1 MAGTLTAGAVPVGP
15 ALSMFDPIYLGID
28 EFGEPVYV
36 RLIYKNLL
44 SGGEPG
50 AGKSTLINAIVSHA
64 ALSAHTR
71 LVLFDGKWV
80 ELGMFEDVAD
90 VFVGPDIHKAVLTLK
105 RLQKVMDNRYAWLR
119 ARRVKKI
126 VPADQLNVIVA
137 VVDELAYY
145 SATVG
150 AKQDQEEFS
159 TLLRDVVARGRACG
173 VIVVAA
179 TQRPSGVDIIPA
191 SLRDIF
197 GYRHA
202 GRCTTADSSDLILGR
217 GWAAQGFDAATI
229 SPDNPG
235 VGWLLAEG
243 GVPRLMKSPWMTDS
257 QIEAVVDYAAWT
269 RRTNTIPDRTE
280 LGTVLPIAAKEVA

>member
-1 MAGTLTAGAVPVGP
+1 MGTVTVSGRSVPVGCG
-15 ALSMFDPIYLGID
+15 LSMFDPIYLGRD
-28 EFGEPVYV
+28 EYGRPVYV

-50 AGKSTLINAIVSHA
+50 SGKSTLINAICCHA
-64 ALSAHTR
+64 VLCTDVR

-80 ELGMFEDVAD
+80 ELGQYEDVAD
-90 VFVGPDIHKAVLTLK
+90 KFVGPDLAAAIITLK
-105 RLQKVMDNRYAWLR
+105 RLQTVVDNRYAWLR
-119 ARRVKKI
+119 AHGRRKI
-126 VPADQLNVIVA
+126 ERSDGLKVTVA
-137 VVDELAYY
+137 VVDELAYF

-150 AKQDQEEFS
+150 SKQEQEEFS
-159 TLLRDVVARGRACG
+159 TLLRDIVARGRACG

-202 GRCTTADSSDLILGR
+202 GRCTTADSSDLVLGR
-217 GWAAQGFDAATI
+217 GWASQGFDASTI
-229 SPDNPG
+229 APEQSG
-235 VGWLLAEG
+235 VGYLLAEG
-243 GVPRLMKSPWMTDS
+243 GVPVLMKTPWMSDG

-269 RRTNTIPDRTE
+269 RRTHTTPDPAQVAE
-280 LGTVLPIAAKEVA
+280 VLPIKEVA

>member
-1 MAGTLTAGAVPVGP
+1 MRAAVNAGNSVPVGP
-15 ALSMFDPIYLGID
+15 ALSMFDPIYVGRD
-28 EFGEPVYV
+28 EYGQPSYL

-50 AGKSTLINAIVSHA
+50 SGKSTMINAVCCHA
-64 ALSAHTR
+64 ALCTDAR

-80 ELGMFEDVAD
+80 ELGQYEDVAD
-90 VFVGPDIHKAVLTLK
+90 KFVGPDLADAIITLK
-105 RLQKVMDNRYAWLR
+105 RLQRMLDNRYAWLR
-119 ARRVKKI
+119 SRGRRKI
-126 VPADQLNVIVA
+126 DRTDQLAAYVV

-150 AKQDQEEFS
+150 SKTDQEEFS
-159 TLLRDVVARGRACG
+159 SLLRDLVARGRACG

-202 GRCTTADSSDLILGR
+202 CRCTTADSSDLILGR
-217 GWAAQGFDAATI
+217 GWASQGFDAATI
-229 SPDNPG
+229 SPDTAG
-235 VGWLLAEG
+235 VGYLLAEG
-243 GVPRLMKSPWMTDS
+243 GVPRLMKTPWMTDE
-257 QIEAVVDYAAWT
+257 QIAAVVDYAAWT
-269 RRTNTIPDRTE
+269 RRTHTIPDPAHVAE
-280 LGTVLPIAAKEVA
+280 VVPITPAA

>member
-1 MAGTLTAGAVPVGP
+1 MGTVTVTGRSVPVGCG
-15 ALSMFDPIYLGID
+15 LSMFDAIYVGRN
-28 EFGEPVYV
+28 EFGQAVYM

-50 AGKSTLINAIVSHA
+50 SGKSTMINAIACHA
-64 ALSAHTR
+64 ALCHDAR

-80 ELGMFEDVAD
+80 ELSQYEDVAD
-90 VFVGPDIHKAVLTLK
+90 CFVGPDITKANLTL
-105 RLQKVMDNRYAWLR
+105 RRMQKVMDNRYAWLR
-119 ARRVKKI
+119 AQGRRKI
-126 VPADQLNVIVA
+126 EATDGLTVIVA
-137 VVDELAYY
+137 IVDELAYF

-150 AKQDQEEFS
+150 SKQEQEEFS
-159 TLLRDVVARGRACG
+159 TLLRDLVARGRACG

-202 GRCTTADSSDLILGR
+202 GRCTTADSSDLVLGR
-217 GWAAQGFDAATI
+217 GWASQGFDASTI
-229 SPDNPG
+229 APEQSG
-235 VGWLLAEG
+235 VGYLLAEG
-243 GVPRLMKSPWMTDS
+243 GVPVLMKTPWMTDA

-269 RRTNTIPDRTE
+269 RRTHTIPDPAE
-280 LGTVLPIAAKEVA
+280 VSDIAPTLVAA

>member
-1 MAGTLTAGAVPVGP
+1 MTTAQTTGTVPVGP
-15 ALSMFDPIYLGID
+15 VLSMFDPVYLGTD
-28 EFGEPVYV
+28 EFGQPVNV
-36 RLIYKNLL
+36 PLIYKNLL

-50 AGKSTLINAIVSHA
+50 AGKSTLINAVACHA
-64 ALSAHTR
+64 ALSMRTR

-80 ELGMFEDVAD
+80 ELGLFESVAD
-90 VFVGPDIHKAVLTLK
+90 VFVGPDIHKAIVTLR

-119 ARRVKKI
+119 AGGVKKI
-126 VPADQLNVIVA
+126 IPADALNVIIA
-137 VVDELAYY
+137 IIDELAYF

-150 AKQDQEEFS
+150 TKQEQEEFS

-173 VIVVAA
+173 AIVVAA

-217 GWAAQGFDAATI
+217 GWASQGYNAATI
-229 SPDNPG
+229 APEDQG
-235 VGWLLAEG
+235 VGYLLAEG
-243 GVPRLMKSPWMTDS
+243 GIPRLMKSPWMTDA
-257 QIEAVVDYAAWT
+257 QIDAVVDYAAWIRHHDT
-269 RRTNTIPDRTE
+269 TPDPTE
-280 LGTVLPIAAKEVA
+280 TGKILPFTTKEVA

>member
-1 MAGTLTAGAVPVGP
+1 MAGNLRTGAVPVGP
-15 ALSMFDPIYLGID
+15 ALSMFDPIYLGVD

-90 VFVGPDIHKAVLTLK
+90 VFVGPDIRKAIVTLK
-105 RLQKVMDNRYAWLR
+105 RLQRVMDNRYAWLR

-126 VPADQLNVIVA
+126 TPADLLNVIVA
-137 VVDELAYY
+137 VIDELAYY

-150 AKQDQEEFS
+150 SKQDQEEFS

-202 GRCTTADSSDLILGR
+202 GRCTTADSSDLILSR
-217 GWAAQGFDAATI
+217 GWAAQGFNAATI
-229 SPDNPG
+229 APDNPG
-235 VGWLLAEG
+235 VGYLLAEG
-243 GVPRLMKSPWMTDS
+243 GVPRLMKSPWMTDA

-269 RRTNTIPDRTE
+269 RRTDTIPDRAE
-280 LGTVLPIAAKEVA
+280 LGTVLPITTKHVA

>member
-1 MAGTLTAGAVPVGP
+1 MGTATLAGRSVPVGTD
-15 ALSMFDPIYLGID
+15 LSMFGAIYLGRD
-28 EFGEPVYV
+28 EYGRPVYE

-50 AGKSTLINAIVSHA
+50 SGKSTLINAICCHA
-64 ALSAHTR
+64 VLSSDVR

-80 ELGMFEDVAD
+80 ELGQYEDVAD
-90 VFVGPDIHKAVLTLK
+90 KFVGPDLPGAITTLK
-105 RLQKVMDNRYAWLR
+105 RLQKVVDNRYAWLR
-119 ARRVKKI
+119 AQGRRKI
-126 VPADQLNVIVA
+126 EPADGLNVTLA
-137 VVDELAYY
+137 VVDELAYF

-150 AKQDQEEFS
+150 SKQEQEEFS
-159 TLLRDVVARGRACG
+159 ALLRDIVARGRACG

-202 GRCTTADSSDLILGR
+202 GRCTTADSSDLVLGR
-217 GWAAQGFDAATI
+217 GWASQGFDASTI
-229 SPDNPG
+229 TPGTPG
-235 VGWLLAEG
+235 VGYLLAEG
-243 GVPRLMKSPWMTDS
+243 GTPVLMKTPWMSDA

-269 RRTNTIPDRTE
+269 RRTNTPIDTAE
-280 LGTVLPIAAKEVA
+280 VADVLPIKEVA